1 MSCWIDFQ
9 LLCWAFKMLPFL
21 IHFSKPWNPMMFFGR
36 TPRKFSWCFLM
47 QQTEGWL
54 CLYHSLASFRSVPL
68 CELLSHHHAFFL
80 HLYLYEACPLLWA
93 EQRQTLLLQL
103 VLPYGSLQ
111 WTRTIVYSI
120 LPQSVGLLRQ
130 GPRLH
135 LSEGPKQCPLHRLN
149 RRVHSR
155 GFCFLPRFPHPLV
168 LSLNPL
174 SFIKGQ
180 DPEYQPRR
188 IYIVLDWHINIK
200 MKFLFLISN
209 ILWLYPSKDF
219 PPRKGWGGRRTSS
232 SNVNSG
238 YGYNMWKGVDISV
251 SCSVVSD
258 SLWPRGL

>member
-1 MSCWIDFQ
+1 MFKSQALGWFHMSCWIDFQ

-120 LPQSVGLLRQ
+120 LPQSVGEFGSSCSFRLDVDRKPLWTCGKELSWIRRCSLEKLWAGHSLGEKADSKALKKRGTCFTQ
-130 GPRLH
+130 GVERPVWFTYNGPRW
-135 LSEGPKQCPLHRLN
+135 EA
-149 RRVHSR
+149 
-155 GFCFLPRFPHPLV
+155 
-168 LSLNPL
+168 
-174 SFIKGQ
+174 
-180 DPEYQPRR
+180 
-188 IYIVLDWHINIK
+188 W
-200 MKFLFLISN
+200 
-209 ILWLYPSKDF
+209 
-219 PPRKGWGGRRTSS
+219 
-232 SNVNSG
+232 
-238 YGYNMWKGVDISV
+238 VDIREV
-251 SCSVVSD
+251 CRNQNPV
-258 SLWPRGL
+258 